1 MGNELSTL
9 TEDEKRI
16 LRHPQSGQA
25 SEFYWACRNG
35 DVRHVRELIERIP
48 YEDLNCLEPNGST
61 ALHAAAHG
69 GHVEIVR
76 ILLNE
81 QGCRRDRPN
90 CHGLTAY
97 EEAQTEEIRQLFHRP
112 SGTNRFCD
120 DKEQESVDLFQVAK
134 SEDPIPDEDF
144 DKDGYLKGHGTSE
157 DLNKVRKDQ
166 GTGKMLTQSTVG
178 RVLHM
183 NTGPLYVYRKYLEK
197 QLRDLIPADHE
208 EKAKSEML
216 VQRAFE
222 EENPLFL
229 LRLYTLETP
238 FYRGLK
244 MTTENLRP
252 YQWSLKKNAAIET
265 KTFCSTSLE
274 RKVAQSFAEA
284 STSGDDKRKTL
295 MIFHFPKRTEQAINL
310 GKISDKEPC
319 ISEYEDEAEVL
330 VFPETLFFVKQID
343 MDSSFTLIYL
353 EHLFVRPSSFISGA
367 KGLYDIIKEKRK

>member
-1 MGNELSTL
+1 
-9 TEDEKRI
+9 
-16 LRHPQSGQA
+16 
-25 SEFYWACRNG
+25 
-35 DVRHVRELIERIP
+35 
-48 YEDLNCLEPNGST
+48 
-61 ALHAAAHG
+61 
-69 GHVEIVR
+69 
-76 ILLNE
+76 
-81 QGCRRDRPN
+81 
-90 CHGLTAY
+90 
-97 EEAQTEEIRQLFHRP
+97 
-112 SGTNRFCD
+112 
-120 DKEQESVDLFQVAK
+120 
-134 SEDPIPDEDF
+134 
-144 DKDGYLKGHGTSE
+144 
-157 DLNKVRKDQ
+157 
-166 GTGKMLTQSTVG
+166 
-178 RVLHM
+178 
-183 NTGPLYVYRKYLEK
+183 
-197 QLRDLIPADHE
+197 
-208 EKAKSEML
+208 ML

-238 FYRGLK
+238 FYRGIGSATMPLLGSIEGLLYKVKSRYFQGTSYRGLK

-295 MIFHFPKRTEQAINL
+295 MIFHFAKRTEQAINL

-367 KGLYDIIKEKRK
+367 KGLYDIMKEKRK

>member
-9 TEDEKRI
+9 TEEEKRI

-25 SEFYWACRNG
+25 SQFYWACRNG
-35 DVRHVRELIERIP
+35 DVRRVRELVETIP

-120 DKEQESVDLFQVAK
+120 DKEQESLDLFQVAK